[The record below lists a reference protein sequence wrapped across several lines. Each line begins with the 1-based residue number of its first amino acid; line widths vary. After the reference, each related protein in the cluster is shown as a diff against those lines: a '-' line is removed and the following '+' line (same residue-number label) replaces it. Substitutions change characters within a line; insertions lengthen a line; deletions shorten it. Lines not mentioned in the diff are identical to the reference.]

1 MTEMTDLKKFLA
13 SYPELEELTN
23 GMDGVVAVHAVAGYQ
38 EQTTDYVHIV
48 HWRLESLQELA
59 ELADRCFDS
68 MIRIILIFDDG
79 KTKGLDVFPDEI
91 PGAKSFLG

>member
-1 MTEMTDLKKFLA
+1 MIIMTKLKKFLA
-13 SYPELEELTN
+13 SYPELEELT
-23 GMDGVVAVHAVAGYQ
+23 MDGVVAVHAVAGYQ
-38 EQTTDYVHIV
+38 EQTDYDYVHIV
-48 HWRLESLQELA
+48 HWRLESLQDLA

>member
-1 MTEMTDLKKFLA
+1 MTEMTELKKFLA
-13 SYPELEELTN
+13 SYPELEELT
-23 GMDGVVAVHAVAGYQ
+23 MDGVVAVHAVAGYQ
-38 EQTTDYVHIV
+38 EQSSYVHIV
-48 HWRLESLQELA
+48 HWRISGLQELA

>member
-1 MTEMTDLKKFLA
+1 MTELKKFLA

-23 GMDGVVAVHAVAGYQ
+23 MDGVVAVHAVAGYQ
-38 EQTTDYVHIV
+38 EQSSYVHIV
-48 HWRLESLQELA
+48 HWRLSSLQDLA

-68 MIRIILIFDDG
+68 MIRIILIFEDCG
-79 KTKGLDVFPDEI
+79 TKGLDVFPDEI

>member
-1 MTEMTDLKKFLA
+1 MTELKKFLA
-13 SYPELEELTN
+13 SYPELEFTN
-23 GMDGVVAVHAVAGYQ
+23 MDEVVAVHAVAGYQ
-38 EQTTDYVHIV
+38 EQYVHVVHIV

-59 ELADRCFDS
+59 ELADRCPDS
-68 MIRIILIFDDG
+68 RIRIILIFDDC